1 MLLHKGSS
9 GVRDSLLLGGKAV
22 FAYMEGR
29 IESERLIDSPS
40 GQHRASMRAMHQ
52 ALRLETHKIA
62 SDAMESFSA
71 LDVMLLLNRGLV
83 PYLHLP
89 NFGPG
94 VGMPELAL
102 GKAGEDEVEA
112 RLKNIKTVIKEI
124 GLPGSK
130 TQIYEEAR
138 MIAPDPNDP
147 DDVLG
152 GEEKDNTSTVTAVSQ
167 LQAQVKGAQVDRD
180 AAIENVTLFLKITQ
194 EEAAKLFPVPPPQPM
209 GQPGVVPGQPPA
221 NGQQQ
226 PGIGQGLADLVN
238 GALGQGGQT
247 FSADVDDPVE
257 AEVQRILKKARRKA
271 A

>member
-1 MLLHKGSS
+1 DKITVLNLASAASFQAFESKINKLREEIFMPIRG
-9 GVRDSLLLGGKAV
+9 
-22 FAYMEGR
+22 AYMPFLEGQGG
-29 IESERLIDSPS
+29 S
-40 GQHRASMRAMHQ
+40 GLSGNRDK
-52 ALRLETHKIA
+52 THKIA

-180 AAIENVTLFLKITQ
+180 AAIEN
-194 EEAAKLFPVPPPQPM
+194 
-209 GQPGVVPGQPPA
+209 
-221 NGQQQ
+221 
-226 PGIGQGLADLVN
+226 
-238 GALGQGGQT
+238 
-247 FSADVDDPVE
+247 
-257 AEVQRILKKARRKA
+257 
-271 A
+271 